1 MNKKVALITLFIILI
16 LVLILHL
23 LILTAQ
29 IPYDK
34 VWAGRLNSVE
44 EMKSFETFSIL
55 LHVFML
61 SVLVVKYRQL
71 RKGLIN
77 KVVDFFIWVF
87 SAFFLLNTLGN
98 LFSKSLIELILGTF
112 LTLTCSILCVI
123 IVKKKSKSKVIE
135 ESTKLMAD
143 QKTLLRKIDF
153 ADTFSTTNRTN
164 TIEEI
169 TNLIFNT
176 TPKWVDSLFV
186 LRNKIAG
193 WFGLK
198 TDLPQDFNENFKVGG
213 YINFFKIYSIS
224 DTAVILGA
232 DDSHLNF
239 RALINNDQSESYNI
253 KVVTLVEYNNLK
265 GKIYM
270 KIIKPFHRQIVK
282 RMVKNAY
289 LENNPDLS
297 LKSIS

>member
-1 MNKKVALITLFIILI
+1 MNKKVALITLFVILV
-16 LVLILHL
+16 LVLILHF

-61 SVLVVKYRQL
+61 SVLFIKYNQL
-71 RKGLIN
+71 KKGLIN
-77 KVVDFFIWVF
+77 KVVDFFIWLF

-123 IVKKKSKSKVIE
+123 IVKKERKSKVIE

-164 TIEEI
+164 SIEEI

-176 TPKWVDSLFV
+176 TPKWVESLFV

-193 WFGLK
+193 WFGLE
-198 TDLPQDFNENFKVGG
+198 TDLPQDYNENFKVGG

-239 RALINNDQSESYNI
+239 RSLINNDQSKSYNI

>member
-1 MNKKVALITLFIILI
+1 MNKKVALITLFFILV
-16 LVLILHL
+16 LVLILHF
-23 LILTAQ
+23 LILTGQ

-61 SVLVVKYRQL
+61 SVLFIKYRQL
-71 RKGLIN
+71 KKGLIN

-98 LFSKSLIELILGTF
+98 LFSKSLIELILGTS

-123 IVKKKSKSKVIE
+123 LVKKESKRKVIE
-135 ESTKLMAD
+135 ESTSLTED

-164 TIEEI
+164 AIGEI

-198 TDLPQDFNENFKVGG
+198 TDLPKDYNENFKVGG

-224 DTAVILGA
+224 DTEVILGA

-253 KVVTLVEYNNLK
+253 KVITLVEYNNLK

-289 LENNPDLS
+289 YD
-297 LKSIS
+297 K

>member
-1 MNKKVALITLFIILI
+1 
-16 LVLILHL
+16 
-23 LILTAQ
+23 
-29 IPYDK
+29 
-34 VWAGRLNSVE
+34 
-44 EMKSFETFSIL
+44 
-55 LHVFML
+55 ML
-61 SVLVVKYRQL
+61 SVLVIKYRQL

-77 KVVDFFIWVF
+77 KVVDFFIWLF

-98 LFSKSLIELILGTF
+98 LFSSSLIELILGTF

-123 IVKKKSKSKVIE
+123 IVKKESKRKVIE
-135 ESTKLMAD
+135 ESTSLTED

-198 TDLPQDFNENFKVGG
+198 TDLPKDYNENFKVGG

-265 GKIYM
+265 GEIYM

-289 LENNPDLS
+289 YD
-297 LKSIS
+297 K